1 VHDGESYTL
10 QLTES
15 RLDAFIA
22 KAVDLVADNLSQ
34 RYAVLSSPDMVEGIT
49 LQLNGIDSYKEYR
62 ASVQYLS
69 KLVLVKALLV
79 REVLPRHVVYQ
90 LLIDGDMSQLLK
102 LLALDKKLRPLEDGL
117 EPVDADVVMR
127 WTG

>member
-1 VHDGESYTL
+1 
-10 QLTES
+10 
-15 RLDAFIA
+15 
-22 KAVDLVADNLSQ
+22 
-34 RYAVLSSPDMVEGIT
+34 MVEGIT